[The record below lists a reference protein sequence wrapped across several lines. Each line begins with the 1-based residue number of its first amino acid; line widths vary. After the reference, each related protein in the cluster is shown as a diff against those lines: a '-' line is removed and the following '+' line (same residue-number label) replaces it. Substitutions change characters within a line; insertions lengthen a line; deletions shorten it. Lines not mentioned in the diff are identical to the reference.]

1 MKRPPHKG
9 PRSTQARSAPADKS
23 RSSSPKQPRVKPTR
37 REIKYHGWHAC
48 LALWQQRPADV
59 IRIYLT
65 EARLKGASKLLSWA
79 ASNRLAYHVVDDDE
93 LERVTETHH
102 HQGICV
108 LAYEH
113 PRMNFQTFVGDAAES
128 DKCLAVYLDGL
139 GNPHNTGAILRTL
152 AFFGVRYVLGDSAN
166 RINLAPSTCRVA
178 EGGAEFVNI
187 VDLETPAGQLE
198 LLKKRGFVLATSDVK
213 KGHSLAR
220 YTFPPRTL
228 LILGNEEL
236 GVTPAIARL
245 ADAVL
250 RIEGGGNVESL
261 NVSAAAALF
270 VSAYF
275 RQHSAG

>member
-1 MKRPPHKG
+1 MKRPPHRG
-9 PRSTQARSAPADKS
+9 ARSSQARPVPAGNPRSSAP
-23 RSSSPKQPRVKPTR
+23 RQPVVKPTR

-65 EARLKGASKLLSWA
+65 ENRLKGAAKLLSWA
-79 ASNRLAYHVVDDDE
+79 ASKRLAYHVVDDAE

-108 LAYEH
+108 LANEH
-113 PRMNFQTFVGDAAES
+113 PRTPFQTFVGDASES
-128 DKCLAVYLDGL
+128 DRCLGVYLDGL

-152 AFFGVRYVLGDSAN
+152 AFFGVRYVLGDGVN

-178 EGGAEFVNI
+178 EGGAEFVKI
-187 VDLETPAGQLE
+187 VDLETPTRQLE

-220 YTFPPRTL
+220 YTFPPRTI
-228 LILGNEEL
+228 LILGNEES

-270 VSAYF
+270 VSTYF
-275 RQHSAG
+275 RQHPAG